1 MGAAGFPLRLL
12 PFLNFCHPGPEL
24 SGAEEKRS
32 LGRRCC
38 VWHREKPRRRRICP
52 LLGGAEGQSTAAAVF
67 AADVSEKFSFP
78 GRQNL
83 TGMHPEDFCKIGLNL
98 FCTIGAEKSDSGE
111 KRPLSR

>member
-12 PFLNFCHPGPEL
+12 PFLTFAIRGRSFPGQRKRDPL
-24 SGAEEKRS
+24 GGAAASGT
-32 LGRRCC
+32 GRNRAGAGS
-38 VWHREKPRRRRICP
+38 RP